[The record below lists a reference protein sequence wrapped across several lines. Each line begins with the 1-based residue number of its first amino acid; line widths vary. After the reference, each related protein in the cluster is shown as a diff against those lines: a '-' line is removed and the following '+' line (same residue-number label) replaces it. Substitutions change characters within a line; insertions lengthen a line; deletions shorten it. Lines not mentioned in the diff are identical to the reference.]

1 MLTLLLWHAASVLRQ
16 AFSDAI
22 AEYDKTMDIPDPD
35 MKLVKKKQVRHE
47 CPQRFLA

>member
-1 MLTLLLWHAASVLRQ
+1 MLPLLLLRAASVLRQ

-35 MKLVKKKQVRHE
+35 MKLVKKKQVSHE
-47 CPQRFLA
+47 CPERFLP